1 MATGFADSAEVIS
14 AIDALA
20 KEKKIN
26 KEVLYSKIESAL
38 VSAYKRSFGKTD
50 NVRAV
55 IDRTT
60 GQIEVLAHKNIVE
73 NVVDPAAEI
82 SLTDVRA
89 NYPALSMYMA
99 SATWSRCPP
108 CPASSAASPRRPPSR
123 SSCSTSAKPSA
134 A

>member
-89 NYPALSMYMA
+89 NYPALSMYGIGEA
-99 SATWSRCPP
+99 RY
-108 CPASSAASPRRPPSR
+108 SSPLKKMSPF
-123 SSCSTSAKPSA
+123 SSSGMPIESKTQFPI
-134 A
+134 